1 MGRCEYCG
9 ARFYNYDGKDAL
21 LNHLKAMHPTQSGL
35 GPNTVDEIGDV
46 ASISGTG
53 VIIRHQ
59 TSIENEE
66 VFLGVGSPVH
76 SPIIQRR
83 SSRSNNLAPKKV
95 SFHTEV
101 DVGEVETVTDNEDA
115 NVPISNNVE
124 IGGGIDT
131 VVNETVV
138 GNENS
143 KISTS
148 NSVEFGN
155 GEDAVVNETVV
166 GGENINISTSNTNNI
181 ESVGTN
187 NAVVDEA
194 AVDVDNEDGNAST
207 SNNIEIGGGID
218 MVVIETVVDN
228 EDTNASTSNNVEIG
242 GGIDAVVNEI
252 VNVSTSIIGEIGGG
266 INKEIEIEE
275 LIIPTII
282 TDKVTDINFGKIYS
296 TVLCSNCYSLEEQV
310 DSLRGEV
317 QLSVASWK
325 CAAEENDKMK
335 EYVLDLQRMQ
345 QEKDTTLLTKVKQQ
359 QKIEEEYKTLIR
371 KMSQENSEKLEI
383 AKNAMVSM
391 KT

>member
-1 MGRCEYCG
+1 
-9 ARFYNYDGKDAL
+9 
-21 LNHLKAMHPTQSGL
+21 
-35 GPNTVDEIGDV
+35 
-46 ASISGTG
+46 
-53 VIIRHQ
+53 
-59 TSIENEE
+59 
-66 VFLGVGSPVH
+66 
-76 SPIIQRR
+76 
-83 SSRSNNLAPKKV
+83 
-95 SFHTEV
+95 
-101 DVGEVETVTDNEDA
+101 
-115 NVPISNNVE
+115 
-124 IGGGIDT
+124 
-131 VVNETVV
+131 
-138 GNENS
+138 
-143 KISTS
+143 
-148 NSVEFGN
+148 
-155 GEDAVVNETVV
+155 
-166 GGENINISTSNTNNI
+166 
-181 ESVGTN
+181 
-187 NAVVDEA
+187 
-194 AVDVDNEDGNAST
+194 
-207 SNNIEIGGGID
+207 

-391 KT
+391 KTQLEMKEAMIVKMGEELKEIDNEKEREIDEKNRVNRQFANLNETLIEKNTLIARLQQDLICKNEQVKVMEENNIDLMDRNVKLQNEKRLLTTQNEQSNISGDIYCSRAEFKTLHNDYTDFKKYASS